1 MAYPHGIARP
11 SEQLWAGEATTTSI
25 PPDQRRRRISPM
37 TNDTTKAAPDERAVL
52 KPCPFC
58 SDPMVPANECM
69 GFTHNLR
76 RKASRDCV
84 ISWAVIRPAHYAE
97 WNTRT
102 QPQVKAL
109 VWADTDDYGQKSDD
123 YPWCECQ
130 TIIGD
135 YAVGKHPDAS
145 FWAWYDPEDGP
156 IGDGHACLSAAKA
169 AAQADYTRRILEA
182 LA

>member
-1 MAYPHGIARP
+1 MP
-11 SEQLWAGEATTTSI
+11 
-25 PPDQRRRRISPM
+25 
-37 TNDTTKAAPDERAVL
+37 NDTTKAAPDERAEL

-58 SDPMVPANECM
+58 GDPMVPANECM

-102 QPQVKAL
+102 PPQVKPL
-109 VWADTDDYGQKSDD
+109 VWSDAQVMGCEGKVSGPYQICMSSWKYNGGLPYISRDPISSANADN
-123 YPWCECQ
+123 
-130 TIIGD
+130 
-135 YAVGKHPDAS
+135 
-145 FWAWYDPEDGP
+145 
-156 IGDGHACLSAAKA
+156 
-169 AAQADYTRRILEA
+169 TRRILDA